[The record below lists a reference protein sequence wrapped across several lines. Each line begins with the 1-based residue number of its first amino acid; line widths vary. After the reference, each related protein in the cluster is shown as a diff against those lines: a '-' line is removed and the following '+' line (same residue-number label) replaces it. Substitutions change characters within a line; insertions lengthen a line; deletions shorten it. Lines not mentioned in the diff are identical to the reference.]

1 MKRKLERL
9 TSPGGLRRQ
18 DETAVWDSKRTTAR
32 GSGSN
37 GEWRRQDG
45 AREEEQQ
52 AYDNKGNGRGL
63 TVGEKSYQQS
73 PSRKSKKAGMKR
85 EGSPYNPYKRKAR
98 GKENNP
104 GANST
109 GLFACERPR
118 GREGI
123 RKRLIEA
130 AVEDALKAF
139 CGTRGKPGETCDQ
152 NLWAKF
158 AWRFGWGLL
167 RELTLQ
173 GVSEMREHRRPVR
186 DRDKPKILQ
195 RLISAFWRNNKRT
208 TTRETMRGA
217 GEDNKRTTTRET
229 MRDAERNNK
238 RTTTSWETA
247 RGAGEDNRRT
257 TTSWETAGKEA
268 T

>member
-1 MKRKLERL
+1 M
-9 TSPGGLRRQ
+9 
-18 DETAVWDSKRTTAR
+18 
-32 GSGSN
+32 
-37 GEWRRQDG
+37 
-45 AREEEQQ
+45 
-52 AYDNKGNGRGL
+52 
-63 TVGEKSYQQS
+63 KSYQQS

-139 CGTRGKPGETCDQ
+139 CGTRKSGEPRDGRDARRPSFSDEQ
-152 NLWAKF
+152 LWAKF
-158 AWRFGWGLL
+158 AWKFGWGLL

-173 GVSEMREHRRPVR
+173 GVAEMRERRKPVA
-186 DRDKPKILQ
+186 DKDKPKVLQ
-195 RLISAFWRNNKRT
+195 RLINGVWRDSKRT
-208 TTRETMRGA
+208 TTRET
-217 GEDNKRTTTRET
+217 
-229 MRDAERNNK
+229 
-238 RTTTSWETA
+238 
-247 RGAGEDNRRT
+247 
-257 TTSWETAGKEA
+257 
-268 T
+268 